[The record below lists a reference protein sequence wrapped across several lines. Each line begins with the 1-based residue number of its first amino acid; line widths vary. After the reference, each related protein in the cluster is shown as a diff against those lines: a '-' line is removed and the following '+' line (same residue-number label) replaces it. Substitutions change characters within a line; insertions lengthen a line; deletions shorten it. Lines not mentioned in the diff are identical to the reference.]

1 MVQFGSKAPFA
12 EPLWY
17 SRDSSPYYTTSHRKL
32 RQAVRSYVDAEIL
45 PHCHDW
51 ENQGEVPPQV
61 LKRHAE
67 LGYQAAA
74 VYPMIKGNLSGVS
87 LPGEVACEE
96 WDAFHDLIVIDEI
109 ARCGYLGVI
118 WALTCGNSIG
128 CPPVANFGNEEQKK
142 RFLPDV
148 YAGRKRFCLA
158 ITEPDGECVFFS
170 LDHNYDDLVLMIHTT
185 KAGSDVAGITTIAER
200 KGDKY
205 IVNGAKKWITNGI
218 FADYATTAVRTGGE
232 GKNGISALIIPLNL
246 KGVTCKKIHNSGVN
260 ASGK

>member
-1 MVQFGSKAPFA
+1 MVQFGSNAPFA

-17 SRDSSPYYTTSHRKL
+17 SRDSSPYYTSSHRKL

-45 PHCHDW
+45 PNCHDW

-61 LKRHAE
+61 LRRHAE

-74 VYPMIKGNLSGVS
+74 VYPMMKGHLSGVN
-87 LPGEVACEE
+87 LPGGVSCEE

-128 CPPVANFGNEEQKK
+128 CPPVANFGSEEQKK
-142 RFLPDV
+142 RYLPDV

-158 ITEPDGECVFFS
+158 ITEPD
-170 LDHNYDDLVLMIHTT
+170 
-185 KAGSDVAGITTIAER
+185 AGSDVAGLTTRAER

-205 IVNGAKKWITNGI
+205 IVNGAKKWITNGY
-218 FADYATTAVRTGGE
+218 FADYATAAVRTGGE
-232 GKNGISALIIPLNL
+232 GKNGISALVIPLNL
-246 KGVTCKKIHNSGVN
+246 KGVTCKKIYNSGVN
-260 ASGK
+260 AS